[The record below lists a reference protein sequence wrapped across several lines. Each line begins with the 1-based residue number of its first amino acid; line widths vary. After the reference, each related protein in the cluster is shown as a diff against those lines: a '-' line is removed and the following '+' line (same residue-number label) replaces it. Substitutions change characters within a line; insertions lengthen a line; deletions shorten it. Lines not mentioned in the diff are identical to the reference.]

1 MIRELATSLLGDS
14 DTVEAV
20 SIPDL
25 DRHVVYVHDAVCIS
39 SLCNWETREKHFTN
53 KAGLKLFFTGV
64 GTRGR
69 ATK

>member
-1 MIRELATSLLGDS
+1 MRELATSLLGDL

-25 DRHVVYVHDAVCIS
+25 DRHTVQLHDTVCIN
-39 SLCNWETREKHFTN
+39 SLCNWETREKHFTDE
-53 KAGLKLFFTGV
+53 AGLKLFFTGV